1 MKAEVKVFAYLVPFF
16 ALATAL
22 YAYFT
27 EHKEWVGIIGLLL
40 TMLFTAFIAFYLWV
54 TGRKTDA
61 RPEDDLQG
69 EIADLSG
76 DYGHFAPYS
85 WWPLW
90 LGLSISAVALGLA
103 VGWWLLICAVPFLF
117 VAILG
122 WTFEFFR
129 GAKAV

>member
-27 EHKEWVGIIGLLL
+27 EPKEWVGIIGLLL

-103 VGWWLLICAVPFLF
+103 VGWWLLICATPFLL

>member
-1 MKAEVKVFAYLVPFF
+1 MRTEVKIFGYLVPFF
-16 ALATAL
+16 ALATGL

-27 EHKEWVGIIGLLL
+27 EPREWVGIVGLLL
-40 TMLFTAFIAFYLWV
+40 TTIFSAFIAFYLWI
-54 TGRKTDA
+54 TGRKTDR
-61 RPEDDLQG
+61 RPEDDLEG

-90 LGLSISAVALGLA
+90 LGLSIAAVALGLA
-103 VGWWLLICAVPFLF
+103 VGWWLLICAAPFL
-117 VAILG
+117 VISILG

-129 GAKAV
+129 GEKAV

>member
-1 MKAEVKVFAYLVPFF
+1 MRAEVKVFGALVPFF

-22 YAYFT
+22 YAWFT
-27 EHKEWVGIIGLLL
+27 DPKEWVGILGLLL
-40 TMLFTAFIAFYLWV
+40 TMLFSAFISFYLWV

-90 LGLSISAVALGLA
+90 LGLSVAAVALGLA
-103 VGWWLLICAVPFLF
+103 VGWWLFICAVPFLL
-117 VAILG
+117 VSILG